1 MTQMTNSA
9 AVRILK
15 EISTDKFRSHDL
27 GKGRLAKTR
36 IAIEDGVI
44 QGPAKLSGS
53 T

>member
-27 GKGRLAKTR
+27 NWPELTADLGFRPTAAPLRT
-36 IAIEDGVI
+36 
-44 QGPAKLSGS
+44 
-53 T
+53 